1 MSIKEDV
8 VTEFIKVGDRSPCH
22 IFNPLAS
29 LSPFGLHLHLRISAG
44 GPKFVNDPPKDERSH
59 LKLPISTT
67 LEEINGTLA
76 SEKPVA
82 NKDVIDINTS
92 L

>member
-8 VTEFIKVGDRSPCH
+8 VTEFIKVGERSPCH

-29 LSPFGLHLHLRISAG
+29 LSPFGLRLRISAG
-44 GPKFVNDPPKDERSH
+44 GPQFVNDPPKEERSH

-82 NKDVIDINTS
+82 NKAIDINTS